1 LHYFER
7 FILREIEKAVIE
19 AGLLTRAQNL
29 KKKTATESAF
39 FKLFYPFYKNTQ
51 IVTNKKHRIHKKGK
65 RPSQLLRRPLLK
77 VLGKAFNF

>member
-39 FKLFYPFYKNTQ
+39 LNCFTPFTKTHKSLP
-51 IVTNKKHRIHKKGK
+51 IKSTESTKKERGH
-65 RPSQLLRRPLLK
+65 L
-77 VLGKAFNF
+77 NY